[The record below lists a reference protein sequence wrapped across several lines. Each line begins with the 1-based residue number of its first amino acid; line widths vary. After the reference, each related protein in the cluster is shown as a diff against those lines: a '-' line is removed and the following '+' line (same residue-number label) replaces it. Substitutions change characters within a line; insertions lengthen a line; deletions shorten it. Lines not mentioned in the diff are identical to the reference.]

1 MLDILPH
8 FCYAYGVREL
18 ALTQARMQEGLRMEV
33 QAYCVK
39 CKAPRKMK
47 DAKEV
52 MMKNG
57 RPAAK
62 GVCPVCGT
70 SMFKFLPK
78 K

>member
-1 MLDILPH
+1 
-8 FCYAYGVREL
+8 
-18 ALTQARMQEGLRMEV
+18 MEV

-52 MMKNG
+52 VMKNG

>member
-1 MLDILPH
+1 
-8 FCYAYGVREL
+8 
-18 ALTQARMQEGLRMEV
+18 MEV

-39 CKAPRKMK
+39 CKAQRKMK
-47 DAKEV
+47 DAKQTTL
-52 MMKNG
+52 KNG
-57 RPAAK
+57 RLAAK